1 MIAVKILAE
10 QNLQLNKSI
19 PLIFIFYFIVV
30 SHKYCRN
37 QLKVLETFCYVFTPA
52 AFHSPS

>member
-19 PLIFIFYFIVV
+19 PLIFIFYFIVI